1 MGVSGDMIEKDLVT
15 FKVLI
20 YDNQVQSLIA
30 PIFKVGNLRDC
41 NVVFHSNINAKR
53 DVLPGL
59 PAVYLVE
66 PTNTNMKMIAT
77 DCQKNLY
84 DFVFVNFTRK
94 LTDSDME

>member
-1 MGVSGDMIEKDLVT
+1 MGAAGDLLEKELVT
-15 FKVLI
+15 FKILI
-20 YDNQVQSLIA
+20 YDAQVQSLIA

-66 PTNTNMKMIAT
+66 PTVANMKMIAT
-77 DCQKNLY
+77 DC
-84 DFVFVNFTRK
+84 
-94 LTDSDME
+94 